1 MITGKAKLGWEKKKR
16 EREKKINQIWLKLK
30 KMIMDV
36 KNKHR
41 QNTELKKKRKKVK
54 KATTARV
61 SGLKCEHF
69 VSFQN

>member
-16 EREKKINQIWLKLK
+16 EREKKINQICLKLK

-41 QNTELKKKRKKVK
+41 
-54 KATTARV
+54 
-61 SGLKCEHF
+61 
-69 VSFQN
+69 

>member
-16 EREKKINQIWLKLK
+16 EREREREKINQICLKLK

-41 QNTELKKKRKKVK
+41 
-54 KATTARV
+54 
-61 SGLKCEHF
+61 
-69 VSFQN
+69 

>member
-16 EREKKINQIWLKLK
+16 EREKINQICLKLK

-41 QNTELKKKRKKVK
+41 
-54 KATTARV
+54 
-61 SGLKCEHF
+61 
-69 VSFQN
+69 

>member
-1 MITGKAKLGWEKKKR
+1 MITGKAKLGWEKKRER
-16 EREKKINQIWLKLK
+16 EREKINQICLKLK

-41 QNTELKKKRKKVK
+41 QNDELKKKRKKVK